1 MADGERNRKRCGT
14 GQASATTTRT
24 TPWGPR
30 MRRPIFGALLLLGLG
45 CSYAGQSKP
54 GGAPED
60 DFAAAKA
67 EYESGHYFDAV
78 QKLEQFID
86 QHPGS
91 VLVDQAIFTL
101 GKAYEAQKDWVMA
114 ATQFERL
121 VRDFPESRS
130 TCDAEFLLGRSYWRQ
145 SRNAPYDQSETR
157 RALDQ
162 LKRYTGRCPDHA
174 SLGDADSLIIE
185 ATFGFIGGLLAGM
198 LGIGGGAIFVPAI
211 VIFGLTP
218 EADPQKVAQ
227 GVSLVVIVATG
238 LLGTFIN
245 ARQDTIDAWALRWI
259 AVAAVAAALIASLA
273 ANAANDRLL
282 QVIYGLTALV
292 LGAEMV
298 LSSARGLRARPA
310 VERV

>member
-1 MADGERNRKRCGT
+1 MA
-14 GQASATTTRT
+14 QYIV
-24 TPWGPR
+24 
-30 MRRPIFGALLLLGLG
+30 RRLLLFVPTLLGVSL
-45 CSYAGQSKP
+45 
-54 GGAPED
+54 
-60 DFAAAKA
+60 
-67 EYESGHYFDAV
+67 
-78 QKLEQFID
+78 
-86 QHPGS
+86 
-91 VLVDQAIFTL
+91 AIF
-101 GKAYEAQKDWVMA
+101 
-114 ATQFERL
+114 
-121 VRDFPESRS
+121 
-130 TCDAEFLLGRSYWRQ
+130 LLLFAFRQ
-145 SRNAPYDQSETR
+145 LAWHYSAGTPR
-157 RALDQ
+157 
-162 LKRYTGRCPDHA
+162 
-174 SLGDADSLIIE
+174 GDADSLIIE

-282 QVIYGLTALV
+282 QVIYGLTALI

-298 LSSARGLRARPA
+298 WSSARGLRARPA